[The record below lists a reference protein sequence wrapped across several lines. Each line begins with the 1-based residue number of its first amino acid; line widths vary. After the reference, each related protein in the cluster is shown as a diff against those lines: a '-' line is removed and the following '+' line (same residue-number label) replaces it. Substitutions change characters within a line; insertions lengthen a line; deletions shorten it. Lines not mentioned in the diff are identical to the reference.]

1 MKKRKTI
8 NARSIKQV
16 LEKLQQRYK
25 VFSFDDFDRKL
36 KSDGVERDL
45 LSMERLDAQ
54 FHKYDIVSAI
64 LSQIEN
70 VFTKDVI
77 QKINQQGEDSLLFDI
92 MSGSVNFG
100 EQLINSPKFEHLL
113 LQVLAEVDRAIIEF
127 KEHGWKKESKSSHTS
142 STRDT
147 TSPSADSE
155 FYWENFV
162 NQKSHMFESSDRRK
176 ELAKIIGNKSMET
189 NARVEAAKELH
200 KMFAA
205 DIVSNEHWNIVLEN
219 VTQGLSDDEH
229 EELRNLCVAM
239 YKNFFKVSPP
249 EATAEIH
256 INLLNH
262 LIERISQYQE
272 SSLQLET
279 IESNHGLLDSFKVLL
294 QFNYEVPKNWLCFFG
309 DTSKTLLEKT
319 FTLLS
324 NRTAYY
330 FLSYLDTENEWFS
343 SWMKEF
349 KIRKKIIKLLPRLEF
364 LNRVYEG
371 LSSTSK
377 NQKTMT
383 YFVLTHSS
391 AICSRLL
398 QNKDCKSI
406 IDYKYII
413 QKLCESFMTA
423 IREQEEAVIDAMH
436 YRRLL
441 SITKQALINMHTV
454 FFDVDYIAFLM
465 SSFVSSFEINMFTEQ
480 FITAIC
486 EICNNAL
493 INHAQQVSSDDI
505 IMERIFSFLTEIFS
519 SDSLPNTI
527 KLHGLDIFKSIT
539 RIEQLYDKIEST
551 HMLDLVI
558 EQKNNL
564 YDKVMHILLHMTQ
577 KTRGL
582 VLLSKYEMLDECV
595 DHLFSS
601 SQLFLPHHC
610 YTLSQVGCVRTSY
623 ADVALNYIPELIDK
637 EKLIYDQFDWT
648 PETERKDLDHFR
660 YDITQILL
668 LSPFSYEISSVVDQ
682 IWSFVQQ
689 EYECDCVFGLQLFS
703 SLINNLNAAA
713 SLYSSNL
720 WKELLKISFSEDAS
734 IIDEPSY
741 LRNSIVQFCTTVGG
755 KSERREQQ
763 LFPFSTCKASV
774 TFDGT
779 EFEGCPTLSEVLQSN
794 SILEYRSF
802 ITNTC
807 LVSVTVP
814 SKDQQECGNQN
825 IGSFGLKYLAS
836 YFKSVYGEERH
847 FDASQS
853 WSKILATLL
862 FGNDVEKVKIFL
874 ANNPF
879 LDLIDNN
886 QNVILEIVS
895 NVESIL
901 CEEFPIHY
909 NSYVMCGLSICNIVT
924 RWLRQLFFNFL
935 DLRCIFQLLAL
946 MKEFGWNALI
956 FICVLLLKRAALFD
970 FCQEYKLESWTMHV
984 FEPLNVDGE
993 WFYAMIMDPS
1003 SEFFMLKNKY
1013 KTPMLSFDNSKYI
1026 Y

>member
-36 KSDGVERDL
+36 ESDSVERDL

-92 MSGSVNFG
+92 MTGSVNFG
-100 EQLINSPKFEHLL
+100 EQLTSSPKFEHLL

-127 KEHGWKKESKSSHTS
+127 KENGWTKEPKSSHT

-147 TSPSADSE
+147 TSPSAESE

-176 ELAKIIGNKSMET
+176 ELALTIGNKLLEINT
-189 NARVEAAKELH
+189 RVEAAKELH

-205 DIVSNEHWNIVLEN
+205 DIVSNEHWNLVLEN
-219 VTQGLSDDEH
+219 VTLGLSDENDEV
-229 EELRNLCVAM
+229 RNLCVAM

-262 LIERISQYQE
+262 LIERTSQYQE
-272 SSLQLET
+272 LSTLQLEA
-279 IESNHGLLDSFKVLL
+279 IESNHGLLDSFKVLI

-319 FTLLS
+319 FVLLS
-324 NRTAYY
+324 NRAAYY
-330 FLSYLDTENEWFS
+330 FLSYLDTENEWFG

-349 KIRKKIIKLLPRLEF
+349 KIRKKVIKLIPKLEF
-364 LNRVYEG
+364 LSRVYEG

-377 NQKTMT
+377 DQKTMT

-406 IDYKYII
+406 IDYKFMI
-413 QKLCESFMTA
+413 QKLCESFLTA
-423 IREQEEAVIDAMH
+423 IREQEEAVIDSMH

-441 SITKQALINMHTV
+441 SITKQALINMNSV
-454 FFDVDYIAFLM
+454 YFDVDYIAFLM

-486 EICNNAL
+486 EICNSAL
-493 INHAQQVSSDDI
+493 VNHAQQVSSNEC
-505 IMERIFSFLTEIFS
+505 IMDRLFTFLTEIFS
-519 SDSLPNTI
+519 SESLPHTI

-539 RIEQLYDKIEST
+539 KNENLYDKIEST

-558 EQKNNL
+558 EQKKNL
-564 YDKVMHILLHMTQ
+564 YDKVMHILLHMTH

-582 VLLSKYEMLDECV
+582 VLLSKYEILDECL

-601 SQLFLPHHC
+601 SQLCLPYHC

-623 ADVALNYIPELIDK
+623 TDIAINYLTDLIEK

-648 PETERKDLDHFR
+648 PETERKDLDQFR

-668 LSPFSYEISSVVDQ
+668 LSPFSYEISSIVDE
-682 IWSFVQQ
+682 IWSFVKQD
-689 EYECDCVFGLQLFS
+689 YECDCVFGLQLFS

-720 WKELLKISFSEDAS
+720 WKELLKISFSEDTS

-741 LRNSIVQFCTTVGG
+741 IRNSIVQFCTTVGG

-779 EFEGCPTLSEVLQSN
+779 DFEGDPTLTEVLQSH

-814 SKDQQECGNQN
+814 SKDLHECLNQN

-879 LDLIDNN
+879 LDLISNH
-886 QNVILEIVS
+886 QNFILEITS
-895 NVESIL
+895 HIETIL
-901 CEEFPIHY
+901 CEEFPIQY
-909 NSYVMCGLSICNIVT
+909 NSFVMCGLSISNIIT

-935 DLRCIFQLLAL
+935 DLRCIFQILAL
-946 MKEFGWNALI
+946 LKEFGLNALVI
-956 FICVLLLKRAALFD
+956 VCVLLLKHQASFD
-970 FCQEYKLESWTMHV
+970 NCQEYKLKAWTMHI
-984 FEPLNVDGE
+984 FEPLQVDGE
-993 WFYAMIMDPS
+993 WFNALMDPS
-1003 SEFFMLKNKY
+1003 SEFFRLKNKH
-1013 KTPMLSFDNSKYI
+1013 KGSLVSFENSNNY
-1026 Y
+1026 